1 MFIAVDT
8 IRQLVYH
15 FPMKNAAR
23 SRLALMALALALP
36 STGCGAGPKTAAP
49 GLQKASD
56 LGPAVIR
63 QYQGKKLTDFEQ
75 LRDNSISGPVAVDT
89 LRYRLVVDGLVARK
103 LALTYRQAL
112 GFPQYQKLITLYC
125 VEGWDATGLWQ
136 GVLVKDLLD
145 SAGVNPA
152 ANTLIFHAA
161 DGEYTTSLPL
171 RTVLERQM
179 LLCCRINNAA
189 LSAKTGFPFMLA
201 AEDRLGYKWIKW
213 VDRIEASADSTYRGF
228 WEKRGYDNKADR

>member
-1 MFIAVDT
+1 
-8 IRQLVYH
+8 
-15 FPMKNAAR
+15 
-23 SRLALMALALALP
+23 MALLWLVTAFA
-36 STGCGAGPKTAAP
+36 GCGAQPD
-49 GLQKASD
+49 KASPALEKAAD

-63 QYQGKKLTDFEQ
+63 QFQGKKLTDFEK

-89 LRYRLVVDGLVARK
+89 LRYRLAVDGLVQRP
-103 LALTYRQAL
+103 LSLTYRQAL

-125 VEGWDATGLWQ
+125 VEGWDATGLWR

-145 SAGVNPA
+145 SAGVKPG

-171 RTVLERQM
+171 ATVLQRRM
-179 LLCCRINNAA
+179 LLCHRINNAV

-213 VDRIEASADSTYRGF
+213 VSRIEVSADSTYRGF

>member
-1 MFIAVDT
+1 MT
-8 IRQLVYH
+8 
-15 FPMKNAAR
+15 R
-23 SRLALMALALALP
+23 SRLAACLLALALP
-36 STGCGAGPKTAAP
+36 AAGCGAGPNAGAP
-49 GLQKASD
+49 GLQPAAD

-63 QYQGKKLTDFEQ
+63 EYQGKKLTDFER

-89 LRYRLVVDGLVARK
+89 LRYRLTVDGLVRRK
-103 LALTYRQAL
+103 LSLTYRQAL

-125 VEGWDATGLWQ
+125 VEGWDATGLWR
-136 GVLVKDLLD
+136 GLLVADLLD
-145 SAGVNPA
+145 SAGVKPA

-171 RTVLERQM
+171 QTVLQRRM
-179 LLCCRINNAA
+179 LLCHRINNAP

-213 VDRIEASADSTYRGF
+213 VDRIEVSADSTYLGF